1 MGKVAFVFSGQGAQH
16 PGMGRSLYENYP
28 SVKKLFDEAESVRSG
43 TLGMCFDSTDEELKK
58 TDNTQPCLYLC
69 DLAAALAL
77 KEEGVCAD
85 ACAGFSLGEL
95 SALAYAGAYPYLDG
109 FRISC
114 YRGAEMAKAP
124 AASMLAVLKLSDE
137 EVCNSLKDING
148 AWAVNFNSPGQVV
161 VSCLDSALSAV
172 AAKLKEAG
180 GRVMP
185 LKVGGG
191 FHSPLME
198 DASEKF
204 AEYIKKFNITKP
216 VLPVYADRTAEIYS
230 ASPTNEL
237 PLQMKSP
244 VKWRLLIEKMYTD
257 GFDTF
262 IECGVGNTLVGLIRR
277 ILPDAAVYSATD
289 TEEIKNAARNLLS

>member
-109 FRISC
+109 FLISC
-114 YRGAEMAKAP
+114 SRGAEMAKSP
-124 AASMLAVLKLSDE
+124 AASMLAV
-137 EVCNSLKDING
+137 
-148 AWAVNFNSPGQVV
+148 
-161 VSCLDSALSAV
+161 
-172 AAKLKEAG
+172 
-180 GRVMP
+180 R
-185 LKVGGG
+185 
-191 FHSPLME
+191 
-198 DASEKF
+198 
-204 AEYIKKFNITKP
+204 
-216 VLPVYADRTAEIYS
+216 
-230 ASPTNEL
+230 
-237 PLQMKSP
+237 
-244 VKWRLLIEKMYTD
+244 
-257 GFDTF
+257 
-262 IECGVGNTLVGLIRR
+262 
-277 ILPDAAVYSATD
+277 
-289 TEEIKNAARNLLS
+289 